1 MDEFYQNYKSAWRPL
16 IRENE
21 TSAAGVPSGAVKS
34 KKDAEK
40 AEKRTNDDE
49 VARQNNIL
57 NKLAEISADIHALNR
72 LVSDQSQKTD
82 DLLSSLEGKEAAGKK
97 PAFWLLKK

>member
-1 MDEFYQNYKSAWRPL
+1 MDEFYENYKSAWTPL

-21 TSAAGVPSGAVKS
+21 MNTAGMPHGAVKL
-34 KKDAEK
+34 KKDAGNAGK
-40 AEKRTNDDE
+40 HTNAGE
-49 VARQNNIL
+49 VAKQNDIL

-72 LVSDQSQKTD
+72 SVLDQSQKTD
-82 DLLSSLEGKEAAGKK
+82 NLLSCLAEKEAAGKK

>member
-21 TSAAGVPSGAVKS
+21 TSAASMPSDAVKY
-34 KKDAEK
+34 KKDAENTV
-40 AEKRTNDDE
+40 KRANDGE
-49 VARQNNIL
+49 VARLNDIL

-72 LVSDQSQKTD
+72 LVLEQSQKTD
-82 DLLSSLEGKEAAGKK
+82 NLLSCLEEKEAAGKK